1 MGPSPRIAIGP
12 ARATDAAA
20 LAELE
25 QRCFDGDRMTRRQY
39 RRHLQSPTARVL
51 GARRA
56 GRLVGSAV
64 LFFRA
69 GSRVARLYSI
79 SVDPVARGLGLGR
92 ALLRAA
98 ERAARA
104 QGADELRLEVRQDN
118 AAAIGLYE
126 AAGYQRFGARAD
138 YYEDGAPAWRYR
150 RTLGR

>member
-1 MGPSPRIAIGP
+1 MGPPPRIAIGP
-12 ARATDAAA
+12 ARADEDAA

-25 QRCFDGDRMTRRQY
+25 LRCFDGDRMSRRQY
-39 RRHLQSPTARVL
+39 RRHLRSPTARVL
-51 GARRA
+51 CARRG

-69 GSRVARLYSI
+69 GSRAARLYSI
-79 SVDPVARGLGLGR
+79 AVDPAARGLGLGR

-104 QGADELRLEVRQDN
+104 GGAGELRLEVRQDN
-118 AAAIGLYE
+118 AAAIGLY
-126 AAGYQRFGARAD
+126 AASGYRRFGARPD

-150 RTLGR
+150 RALGA